1 MDKSQEPSVSSGKR
15 EANHHARTEQHSG
28 DGSASRQRGGAW
40 RRRRSKRGTHNSRNT
55 GGNRNPRNPRGPR
68 PFTPAQLEAR
78 RAAVPHITYPETL
91 PVSARRA
98 EIRAAIAANQVVII
112 AGETG
117 SGKTTQLPKICLELG
132 RGITGLIGHTQPRRI
147 AARSVAERIAAELGQ
162 KVGGAVGYQVRFTE
176 EVGPTTL
183 VKLMT
188 DGILLAEIQ
197 SDPQLLRYDTLIID
211 EAHERSLNIDFIL
224 GYLARLLPAR
234 PDLKVIITSATID
247 TERFAAHFGE
257 HHAGG
262 RPGDTAPIIE
272 VSGRT
277 YPVEI
282 RYRPLDEEQD
292 AEHEEQYDDAGAQR
306 VTAPRTPGRAAAL
319 DQVSGIVAAAEEL
332 MAEGEGDILVFLSG
346 EGEIR
351 DTAKALD
358 DELGARYVAP
368 GGRSSAPGAVEV
380 LPLFSRLSAAEQHRI
395 FQPGPY
401 RRIILATNI
410 AETSLTVPG
419 IKYVIDPGT
428 ARISRYSNKTKVQRL
443 PIEPI
448 SQASANQRSG
458 RCGRVTDGVAIRLYS
473 EDDFLARPEF
483 TQPEIQRTSLAA
495 VILQMLALGLGAV
508 DDFPFIDP
516 PEARAVRAGTQLL
529 EEIGAISYEGGFGA
543 ASAFGADSRHTPR
556 LTAIGR
562 QLARLPIDPRLGRM
576 LIEAQRNGCASEVLV
591 LVAALSVQDV
601 RERPTEKRAQA
612 DQFHARFT
620 AGSSDFLAYLT
631 LWRYLRTQ
639 ARELSGSA
647 FRRMCRAEFLN
658 YLRYREWADV
668 VAQLEQMAR
677 PLELTIRRLAL
688 PSPKQIRAAAE
699 AGAGAPQLGG
709 APNSGAV
716 AHACRELGR
725 GSDTPESGAIH
736 RSLLVGLLSNIGNYS
751 PRSRDYLG
759 ARGTHFVI
767 WPGSGLHRRTPEW
780 VMAAELVETSRL
792 FARTV
797 AAIQPEWIEPLAKK
811 LVRRSYSEP
820 YWSAKNGAAMVHEKV
835 TLYGV
840 TLVADRPVLL
850 ATSGS
855 DAARELAREM
865 FIRHGLVEG
874 EWRTHHEFLARN
886 RAALEEAGRT
896 EDKLRRHGLVADNDA
911 LAAFYEERIPESV
924 VSGRHFDSWWK
935 KERQARPELLDFTQ
949 DFLLG
954 GAGGAGEEDFPA
966 EWHQGDIT
974 LPITYTFAPG
984 SFNDGITVDVPI
996 ALLPRLRPEGFDW
1009 LVPGMLDE
1017 LVVATIRALPKRV
1030 RRNLVP
1036 APDVAR
1042 DIRAVLPGWEEAV
1055 HGGTGARGG
1064 DAAGNATGGAAA
1076 GSEPISFGDAFRAA
1090 TARVRGIEIDDAA
1103 WQEVHLPAHLTVNF
1117 RVRSERGAVL
1127 EESTS
1132 LEYVQR
1138 SLAPQTKEA
1147 VENVVAGAVAQA
1159 LDEARARLRK
1169 PSAAKQDTQQGTKH
1183 SVGAQSAGVPSAGT
1197 PAASAPA
1204 ARSASTTSSAGAADE
1219 LASGDAVTGW
1229 PEVEQ
1234 GIIPAVIETEG
1245 PAGTVRAYPALADR
1259 AGKVVLDVVAEPGE
1273 QVRVHR
1279 GGVIRL
1285 LADTLALPE
1294 GRITSRWD
1302 GELALQLAG
1311 SPAPSTAA
1319 LVADLQWAA
1328 ARNLADRWGAANEAS
1343 PEELRSGREFEEL
1356 QSWAR
1361 DEFEDEVFL
1370 IAQGAGKAA
1379 AAWAEVEQL
1388 VRDNRSVALLATMS
1402 DERAHLD
1409 ALMPADF
1416 VRATPAARFWDLPR
1430 YLQAAKLRIEKAA
1443 VNPAADDSLAW
1454 QVQTAADAVESAREE
1469 ASYAAFDPGRA
1480 RVLDHA
1486 RWLLE
1491 ELRVSLFAQQLGT
1504 KEKVS
1509 VKRIQKLLAS

>member
-1 MDKSQEPSVSSGKR
+1 MDKSQEPAAPSGKG
-15 EANHHARTEQHSG
+15 EANRHARTHQRNG
-28 DGSASRQRGGAW
+28 DGSTGRQESGAS
-40 RRRRSKRGTHNSRNT
+40 RRRRSKRGHRN
-55 GGNRNPRNPRGPR
+55 GKARSNHRNPRTPRGPR

-247 TERFAAHFGE
+247 TERFAAHFGK
-257 HHAGG
+257 HRAGG

-292 AEHEEQYDDAGAQR
+292 AEHEERYDDAGAQR
-306 VTAPRTPGRAAAL
+306 VAAPRTPGRAAAL

-529 EEIGAISYEGGFGA
+529 EEIGAITYGA
-543 ASAFGADSRHTPR
+543 AGAFGADSRHAPR

-688 PSPKQIRAAAE
+688 PSSKQIRAAEE

-835 TLYGV
+835 MLYGV

-874 EWRTHHEFLARN
+874 EWRSHHEFLARN

-935 KERQARPELLDFTQ
+935 KERHARPELLDFTQ

-954 GAGGAGEEDFPA
+954 GAGGAGEEDFPT

-1055 HGGTGARGG
+1055 HGGAADARGG
-1064 DAAGNATGGAAA
+1064 DAS

-1169 PSAAKQDTQQGTKH
+1169 PSAAKQGTQQGTKH

-1197 PAASAPA
+1197 PAASTPA
-1204 ARSASTTSSAGAADE
+1204 ARSASTTSSAGTAADE

-1285 LADTLALPE
+1285 LADALALPE

-1454 QVQTAADAVESAREE
+1454 QVQTAADAVESARAE

>member
-1 MDKSQEPSVSSGKR
+1 MRHDMDKSQEPAAPSGKG
-15 EANHHARTEQHSG
+15 EANHHARTDQHNG
-28 DGSASRQRGGAW
+28 DGSTGRQGGGAS
-40 RRRRSKRGTHNSRNT
+40 RRRRSNRTGTQDKRGHHNSRNARR
-55 GGNRNPRNPRGPR
+55 NRTNPRGPR

-78 RAAVPHITYPETL
+78 KAAVPRISYPETL

-257 HHAGG
+257 HRAGG

-282 RYRPLDEEQD
+282 RYRPLDEDQGT
-292 AEHEEQYDDAGAQR
+292 EHGEQYDDAGAQR

-368 GGRSSAPGAVEV
+368 GRSSSAPGAVEV

-458 RCGRVTDGVAIRLYS
+458 RCGRVMDGVAIRLYS

-529 EEIGAISYEGGFGA
+529 EEIGAITYGA
-543 ASAFGADSRHTPR
+543 AGAFGADSRHAPR

-688 PSPKQIRAAAE
+688 PSSKQIRAAAD
-699 AGAGAPQLGG
+699 AGAGGGASQLGG

-935 KERQARPELLDFTQ
+935 KERHARPELLDFTQ

-954 GAGGAGEEDFPA
+954 GAGGSAAEEDFPT
-966 EWHQGDIT
+966 EWRQGDIT

-996 ALLPRLRPEGFDW
+996 ALLPRLRPDGFDW

-1042 DIRAVLPGWEEAV
+1042 DIRAVLPTWEEAV
-1055 HGGTGARGG
+1055 HGT
-1064 DAAGNATGGAAA
+1064 
-1076 GSEPISFGDAFRAA
+1076 EPISFEEAFRVA

-1103 WQEVHLPAHLTVNF
+1103 WQEVNLPAHLTVNF

-1132 LEYVQR
+1132 LEYLQR
-1138 SLAPQTKEA
+1138 SLAPQTKAA

-1169 PSAAKQDTQQGTKH
+1169 PSSAKQGTKH
-1183 SVGAQSAGVPSAGT
+1183 SAGAQSAGTPSAGT
-1197 PAASAPA
+1197 PSASAPA
-1204 ARSASTTSSAGAADE
+1204 ARSAGTTGSSGAAAAE
-1219 LASGDAVTGW
+1219 LASGDALTGW

-1285 LADTLALPE
+1285 LADALALPE
-1294 GRITSRWD
+1294 ARITSRWD

-1328 ARNLADRWGAANEAS
+1328 ARNLADRWGAANDAS

-1356 QSWAR
+1356 QAWAR

-1454 QVQTAADAVESAREE
+1454 QVQTAADAVENAREE

>member
-1 MDKSQEPSVSSGKR
+1 MRHDMDKSQEPAAPSGKG
-15 EANHHARTEQHSG
+15 EANRHARTHQRNG
-28 DGSASRQRGGAW
+28 DGSTGRQESGAS
-40 RRRRSKRGTHNSRNT
+40 RRRRSKRGHRN
-55 GGNRNPRNPRGPR
+55 GKARSNHRNPRTPRGPR

-247 TERFAAHFGE
+247 TERFAAHFGK
-257 HHAGG
+257 HRAGG

-292 AEHEEQYDDAGAQR
+292 TEHEEQYDDAGAQR

-419 IKYVIDPGT
+419 IRYVIDPGT

-458 RCGRVTDGVAIRLYS
+458 RCGRVMDGVAIRLYS

-543 ASAFGADSRHTPR
+543 ANAFGADSRHTPR

-576 LIEAQRNGCASEVLV
+576 LIEAQCNGCASEVLV

-688 PSPKQIRAAAE
+688 PSSKQIRAATE

-1042 DIRAVLPGWEEAV
+1042 DIRAVLPGWEQAV
-1055 HGGTGARGG
+1055 HGT
-1064 DAAGNATGGAAA
+1064 
-1076 GSEPISFGDAFRAA
+1076 EPISFEDAFRAA

-1169 PSAAKQDTQQGTKH
+1169 PSSAKQGTEH
-1183 SVGAQSAGVPSAGT
+1183 SAGAQSAGAPSAGT
-1197 PAASAPA
+1197 PA
-1204 ARSASTTSSAGAADE
+1204 ARSASTTSSAGAAAAE
-1219 LASGDAVTGW
+1219 LASGDALTGW

-1285 LADTLALPE
+1285 LADALALPE

-1319 LVADLQWAA
+1319 LVADVQWAA
-1328 ARNLADRWGAANEAS
+1328 ARNLADRWGAANDAS

-1356 QSWAR
+1356 QAWAR

-1416 VRATPAARFWDLPR
+1416 VRATPVARFWDLPR

-1486 RWLLE
+1486 HWLLE

>member
-1 MDKSQEPSVSSGKR
+1 MRHDMDKSQESATHSGKR
-15 EANHHARTEQHSG
+15 SRRGPRNNR
-28 DGSASRQRGGAW
+28 GS
-40 RRRRSKRGTHNSRNT
+40 RGT
-55 GGNRNPRNPRGPR
+55 RNPRGPR
-68 PFTPAQLEAR
+68 GPRPYTPAQLEAR
-78 RAAVPHITYPETL
+78 KVAVPRITYPETL

-98 EIRAAIAANQVVII
+98 EIREAIAANQVVII

-257 HHAGG
+257 HRAGG

-292 AEHEEQYDDAGAQR
+292 AEHEEQHDDAGAQR
-306 VTAPRTPGRAAAL
+306 VAAPRTPGRAAAL

-358 DELGARYVAP
+358 DELGARYVSP

-529 EEIGAISYEGGFGA
+529 EEIGAISYGAFGA
-543 ASAFGADSRHTPR
+543 ASAFGSENRHTPR
-556 LTAIGR
+556 LTAVGR

-677 PLELTIRRLAL
+677 PLDLSIRRLAL
-688 PSPKQIRAAAE
+688 PSSKQIRAAE
-699 AGAGAPQLGG
+699 QAGAPALGG

-820 YWSAKNGAAMVHEKV
+820 YWSAKHGAAMVHEKV

-874 EWRTHHEFLARN
+874 EWRSHHEFLARN
-886 RAALEEAGRT
+886 RAALEEASRT

-935 KERQARPELLDFTQ
+935 KERHARPDLLDFTQ

-954 GAGGAGEEDFPA
+954 SAGGGAGEEDFPT

-1055 HGGTGARGG
+1055 HGP
-1064 DAAGNATGGAAA
+1064 
-1076 GSEPISFGDAFRAA
+1076 EPVSFAEAFRAA

-1103 WQEVHLPAHLTVNF
+1103 WQEVNLPAHLTVNF

-1138 SLAPQTKEA
+1138 SLAPQTKAA

-1159 LDEARARLRK
+1159 LDEARARLRGAGSAK
-1169 PSAAKQDTQQGTKH
+1169 HGAKHTASASAVGAPAAGESGPSTRTPATGLPSTSTSAA
-1183 SVGAQSAGVPSAGT
+1183 GAGAGT
-1197 PAASAPA
+1197 GSAPA
-1204 ARSASTTSSAGAADE
+1204 DT
-1219 LASGDAVTGW
+1219 LATGDALSGW
-1229 PEVEQ
+1229 PAVEQ

-1285 LADTLALPE
+1285 LADALALPE

-1328 ARNLADRWGAANEAS
+1328 ARNLADRWGAANDAS

-1356 QSWAR
+1356 QAWAR

-1379 AAWAEVEQL
+1379 AAWAQVEQL

-1409 ALMPADF
+1409 ALMPPDF

-1430 YLQAAKLRIEKAA
+1430 YLLAAKLRIEKAA

-1454 QVQTAADAVESAREE
+1454 QVQTATDAVESAREE

>member
-1 MDKSQEPSVSSGKR
+1 MDKSQEPAAPSGKR
-15 EANHHARTEQHSG
+15 NGRRNHHKAR
-28 DGSASRQRGGAW
+28 R
-40 RRRRSKRGTHNSRNT
+40 
-55 GGNRNPRNPRGPR
+55 NRNNPRGPR

-98 EIRAAIAANQVVII
+98 EIREAIAANQVVII

-247 TERFAAHFGE
+247 TERFAAHFGK
-257 HHAGG
+257 HRAGG

-292 AEHEEQYDDAGAQR
+292 TEHEEQYDDAGAQR

-419 IKYVIDPGT
+419 IRYVIDPGT

-458 RCGRVTDGVAIRLYS
+458 RCGRVMDGVAIRLYS

-543 ASAFGADSRHTPR
+543 ANAFGADSRHTPR

-576 LIEAQRNGCASEVLV
+576 LIEAQCNGCASEVLV

-688 PSPKQIRAAAE
+688 PSSKQIRAATE

-896 EDKLRRHGLVADNDA
+896 EDKLRRHGLVADGDA
-911 LAAFYEERIPESV
+911 LAAFYEERIPENV

-935 KERQARPELLDFTQ
+935 KERHARPELLDFTQ

-954 GAGGAGEEDFPA
+954 GAGGSAAEEDFPT
-966 EWHQGDIT
+966 EWRQGDIT

-996 ALLPRLRPEGFDW
+996 ALLPRLRPDGFDW
-1009 LVPGMLDE
+1009 LVPGMLGE

-1042 DIRAVLPGWEEAV
+1042 DIRAVLPTWEEAV

-1064 DAAGNATGGAAA
+1064 DADGNATGGNVH
-1076 GSEPISFGDAFRAA
+1076 GGDVHGTEPISFEEAFRAA

-1103 WQEVHLPAHLTVNF
+1103 WQEVNLPAHLTVNF

-1132 LEYVQR
+1132 LEYLQR
-1138 SLAPQTKEA
+1138 SLAPQTKAA

-1159 LDEARARLRK
+1159 LDEARARLRRAQ
-1169 PSAAKQDTQQGTKH
+1169 PSATSRSTGSNPAPGSPDSAKPT
-1183 SVGAQSAGVPSAGT
+1183 
-1197 PAASAPA
+1197 ASA
-1204 ARSASTTSSAGAADE
+1204 SATSSSSTTSSAEAAATE
-1219 LASGDAVTGW
+1219 LASGDALTGW

-1259 AGKVVLDVVAEPGE
+1259 AGKIVLDVVAEPGE

-1285 LADTLALPE
+1285 LADALALPE

-1328 ARNLADRWGAANEAS
+1328 ARNLADRWGAANDAS

-1356 QSWAR
+1356 QAWAR

-1454 QVQTAADAVESAREE
+1454 QVQTAAEAVESAREE

-1480 RVLDHA
+1480 RVLNHA

>member
-1 MDKSQEPSVSSGKR
+1 MRHDMDKSQEPAAPSGKR
-15 EANHHARTEQHSG
+15 NGRRNHHKAR
-28 DGSASRQRGGAW
+28 R
-40 RRRRSKRGTHNSRNT
+40 
-55 GGNRNPRNPRGPR
+55 NRNNPRGPR

-98 EIRAAIAANQVVII
+98 EIREAIAANQVVII

-257 HHAGG
+257 HRAGG

-282 RYRPLDEEQD
+282 RYRPLDEEQGTD
-292 AEHEEQYDDAGAQR
+292 QEEQYDDAGAQR

-368 GGRSSAPGAVEV
+368 GGSSSAPGAVEV

-458 RCGRVTDGVAIRLYS
+458 RCGRVTDGIAIRLYS

-529 EEIGAISYEGGFGA
+529 EEIGAITYGAFGA
-543 ASAFGADSRHTPR
+543 AGAAGAERGTADSDPARSDHPESRWTESSRAAQRHAPR

-688 PSPKQIRAAAE
+688 PSSKQIRAAAD
-699 AGAGAPQLGG
+699 AGAGGGASQLGG

-935 KERQARPELLDFTQ
+935 KERHARPELLDFTQ

-954 GAGGAGEEDFPA
+954 GAGGSAAEEDFPT
-966 EWHQGDIT
+966 EWRQGDIT

-996 ALLPRLRPEGFDW
+996 ALLPRLRPDGFDW

-1042 DIRAVLPGWEEAV
+1042 DIRAVLPTWEEAV
-1055 HGGTGARGG
+1055 HGT
-1064 DAAGNATGGAAA
+1064 
-1076 GSEPISFGDAFRAA
+1076 EPISFEEAFRVA

-1103 WQEVHLPAHLTVNF
+1103 WQEVNLPAHLTVNF

-1132 LEYVQR
+1132 LEYLQR
-1138 SLAPQTKEA
+1138 SLAPQTKAA

-1169 PSAAKQDTQQGTKH
+1169 PSSAKQGTKH
-1183 SVGAQSAGVPSAGT
+1183 SAGAQSAGTPSAGT
-1197 PAASAPA
+1197 PSASAPA
-1204 ARSASTTSSAGAADE
+1204 ARSAGTTGSSGAAAAE
-1219 LASGDAVTGW
+1219 LASGDALTGW

-1285 LADTLALPE
+1285 LADALALPE
-1294 GRITSRWD
+1294 ARITSRWD

-1328 ARNLADRWGAANEAS
+1328 ARNLADRWGAANDAS

-1356 QSWAR
+1356 QAWAR

-1454 QVQTAADAVESAREE
+1454 QVQTAADAVENAREE

>member
-1 MDKSQEPSVSSGKR
+1 MDKSQEPAAPSGKG
-15 EANHHARTEQHSG
+15 EANRHARTHQRNG
-28 DGSASRQRGGAW
+28 DGSTGRQEGGAL
-40 RRRRSKRGTHNSRNT
+40 RRRRSKRGTHNSRNA
-55 GGNRNPRNPRGPR
+55 GGNRNPRGPR

-162 KVGGAVGYQVRFTE
+162 RVGGAVGYQVRFTE

-257 HHAGG
+257 HRAGG

-292 AEHEEQYDDAGAQR
+292 TEHEEQYDDAGAQR

-419 IKYVIDPGT
+419 IRYVIDPGT

-458 RCGRVTDGVAIRLYS
+458 RCGRVMDGVAIRLYS

-543 ASAFGADSRHTPR
+543 ASAFGADSRHAPR

-688 PSPKQIRAAAE
+688 PSSKQIRAATE

-1055 HGGTGARGG
+1055 HGT
-1064 DAAGNATGGAAA
+1064 
-1076 GSEPISFGDAFRAA
+1076 EPISFEDAFRAA

-1169 PSAAKQDTQQGTKH
+1169 PSSAKQGTEH
-1183 SVGAQSAGVPSAGT
+1183 SAGAQSAGAPSAGT
-1197 PAASAPA
+1197 PA
-1204 ARSASTTSSAGAADE
+1204 ARSASTTSSEGAAAAE
-1219 LASGDAVTGW
+1219 LASGDALTGW

-1285 LADTLALPE
+1285 LADALALPE

-1319 LVADLQWAA
+1319 LVADVQWAA
-1328 ARNLADRWGAANEAS
+1328 ARNLADRWGAANDAS

-1356 QSWAR
+1356 QAWAR

-1416 VRATPAARFWDLPR
+1416 VRATPVARFWDLPR

>member
-1 MDKSQEPSVSSGKR
+1 MDKSQEPAAPSGKG
-15 EANHHARTEQHSG
+15 EANRHARTHQRNG
-28 DGSASRQRGGAW
+28 DGSTGRQESGAL
-40 RRRRSKRGTHNSRNT
+40 RRRRSKRGTHNSRNA

-257 HHAGG
+257 HRAGG

-292 AEHEEQYDDAGAQR
+292 TEHEEQYDDAGAQR

-395 FQPGPY
+395 FQHGPY

-419 IKYVIDPGT
+419 IRYVIDPGT

-458 RCGRVTDGVAIRLYS
+458 RCGRVMDGVAIRLYS

-543 ASAFGADSRHTPR
+543 ASAFGADNRHAPR

-699 AGAGAPQLGG
+699 AGAPQLGG

-911 LAAFYEERIPESV
+911 LTAFYEERIPESV

-954 GAGGAGEEDFPA
+954 GAGGAGEEDFPT

-1042 DIRAVLPGWEEAV
+1042 DIRAVLPGWEQAV
-1055 HGGTGARGG
+1055 HGT
-1064 DAAGNATGGAAA
+1064 
-1076 GSEPISFGDAFRAA
+1076 EPISFEDAFRAA

-1169 PSAAKQDTQQGTKH
+1169 PSSAKQGTEH
-1183 SVGAQSAGVPSAGT
+1183 SAGAQSAGAPSAGT
-1197 PAASAPA
+1197 PA
-1204 ARSASTTSSAGAADE
+1204 ARSASTTSSEGAAAAE
-1219 LASGDAVTGW
+1219 LASGDALTGW

-1285 LADTLALPE
+1285 LADALALPE

-1319 LVADLQWAA
+1319 LVADVQWAA
-1328 ARNLADRWGAANEAS
+1328 ARNLADRWGAANDAS

-1356 QSWAR
+1356 QAWAR

-1416 VRATPAARFWDLPR
+1416 VRATPVARFWDLPR

>member
-1 MDKSQEPSVSSGKR
+1 
-15 EANHHARTEQHSG
+15 
-28 DGSASRQRGGAW
+28 
-40 RRRRSKRGTHNSRNT
+40 
-55 GGNRNPRNPRGPR
+55 
-68 PFTPAQLEAR
+68 
-78 RAAVPHITYPETL
+78 
-91 PVSARRA
+91 
-98 EIRAAIAANQVVII
+98 
-112 AGETG
+112 
-117 SGKTTQLPKICLELG
+117 
-132 RGITGLIGHTQPRRI
+132 
-147 AARSVAERIAAELGQ
+147 
-162 KVGGAVGYQVRFTE
+162 
-176 EVGPTTL
+176 
-183 VKLMT
+183 
-188 DGILLAEIQ
+188 
-197 SDPQLLRYDTLIID
+197 
-211 EAHERSLNIDFIL
+211 
-224 GYLARLLPAR
+224 
-234 PDLKVIITSATID
+234 
-247 TERFAAHFGE
+247 
-257 HHAGG
+257 
-262 RPGDTAPIIE
+262 
-272 VSGRT
+272 
-277 YPVEI
+277 
-282 RYRPLDEEQD
+282 
-292 AEHEEQYDDAGAQR
+292 
-306 VTAPRTPGRAAAL
+306 
-319 DQVSGIVAAAEEL
+319 
-332 MAEGEGDILVFLSG
+332 
-346 EGEIR
+346 
-351 DTAKALD
+351 
-358 DELGARYVAP
+358 
-368 GGRSSAPGAVEV
+368 
-380 LPLFSRLSAAEQHRI
+380 

-458 RCGRVTDGVAIRLYS
+458 RCGRVTDGIAIRLYS

-529 EEIGAISYEGGFGA
+529 EEIGAITYGA
-543 ASAFGADSRHTPR
+543 AGAFGADSRHAPR

-688 PSPKQIRAAAE
+688 PSSKQIRAAEE

-835 TLYGV
+835 MLYGV

-874 EWRTHHEFLARN
+874 EWRSHHEFLARN

-935 KERQARPELLDFTQ
+935 KERRARPELLDFTQ

-954 GAGGAGEEDFPA
+954 GAGGSAAEEDFPT
-966 EWHQGDIT
+966 EWRQGDIT

-1009 LVPGMLDE
+1009 LVPGMLGE

-1030 RRNLVP
+1030 R
-1036 APDVAR
+1036 
-1042 DIRAVLPGWEEAV
+1042 
-1055 HGGTGARGG
+1055 
-1064 DAAGNATGGAAA
+1064 
-1076 GSEPISFGDAFRAA
+1076 
-1090 TARVRGIEIDDAA
+1090 
-1103 WQEVHLPAHLTVNF
+1103 
-1117 RVRSERGAVL
+1117 
-1127 EESTS
+1127 
-1132 LEYVQR
+1132 
-1138 SLAPQTKEA
+1138 
-1147 VENVVAGAVAQA
+1147 
-1159 LDEARARLRK
+1159 
-1169 PSAAKQDTQQGTKH
+1169 
-1183 SVGAQSAGVPSAGT
+1183 
-1197 PAASAPA
+1197 
-1204 ARSASTTSSAGAADE
+1204 
-1219 LASGDAVTGW
+1219 
-1229 PEVEQ
+1229 
-1234 GIIPAVIETEG
+1234 
-1245 PAGTVRAYPALADR
+1245 
-1259 AGKVVLDVVAEPGE
+1259 
-1273 QVRVHR
+1273 
-1279 GGVIRL
+1279 
-1285 LADTLALPE
+1285 
-1294 GRITSRWD
+1294 
-1302 GELALQLAG
+1302 
-1311 SPAPSTAA
+1311 
-1319 LVADLQWAA
+1319 
-1328 ARNLADRWGAANEAS
+1328 
-1343 PEELRSGREFEEL
+1343 
-1356 QSWAR
+1356 
-1361 DEFEDEVFL
+1361 
-1370 IAQGAGKAA
+1370 
-1379 AAWAEVEQL
+1379 
-1388 VRDNRSVALLATMS
+1388 
-1402 DERAHLD
+1402 
-1409 ALMPADF
+1409 
-1416 VRATPAARFWDLPR
+1416 
-1430 YLQAAKLRIEKAA
+1430 
-1443 VNPAADDSLAW
+1443 
-1454 QVQTAADAVESAREE
+1454 
-1469 ASYAAFDPGRA
+1469 
-1480 RVLDHA
+1480 
-1486 RWLLE
+1486 
-1491 ELRVSLFAQQLGT
+1491 
-1504 KEKVS
+1504 
-1509 VKRIQKLLAS
+1509 

>member
-1 MDKSQEPSVSSGKR
+1 MDKSQEPAAPSGKG
-15 EANHHARTEQHSG
+15 EANRHARTHQRNG
-28 DGSASRQRGGAW
+28 DGSTGRQESGAS
-40 RRRRSKRGTHNSRNT
+40 RRRRSKRGHRN
-55 GGNRNPRNPRGPR
+55 GKARSNHRNPRTPRGPR

-247 TERFAAHFGE
+247 TERFAAHFGK
-257 HHAGG
+257 HRAGG

-292 AEHEEQYDDAGAQR
+292 TEHEEQYDDAGAQR

-419 IKYVIDPGT
+419 IRYVIDPGT

-458 RCGRVTDGVAIRLYS
+458 RCGRVMDGVAIRLYS

-543 ASAFGADSRHTPR
+543 ANAFGADSRHTPR

-576 LIEAQRNGCASEVLV
+576 LIEAQCNGCASEVLV

-688 PSPKQIRAAAE
+688 PSSKQIRAATE

-1042 DIRAVLPGWEEAV
+1042 DIRAVLPGWEQAV
-1055 HGGTGARGG
+1055 HGT
-1064 DAAGNATGGAAA
+1064 
-1076 GSEPISFGDAFRAA
+1076 EPISFEDAFRAA

-1169 PSAAKQDTQQGTKH
+1169 PSSAKQGTEH
-1183 SVGAQSAGVPSAGT
+1183 SAGAQSAGAPSAGT
-1197 PAASAPA
+1197 PA
-1204 ARSASTTSSAGAADE
+1204 ARSASTTSSAGAAAAE
-1219 LASGDAVTGW
+1219 LASGDALTGW

-1285 LADTLALPE
+1285 LADALALPE

-1319 LVADLQWAA
+1319 LVADVQWAA
-1328 ARNLADRWGAANEAS
+1328 ARNLADRWGAANDAS

-1356 QSWAR
+1356 QAWAR

-1416 VRATPAARFWDLPR
+1416 VRATPVARFWDLPR

-1486 RWLLE
+1486 HWLLE

>member
-1259 AGKVVLDVVAEPGE
+1259 AGKVVLDVVAGPGE

>member
-1 MDKSQEPSVSSGKR
+1 MDKSQEPAAPSGKR
-15 EANHHARTEQHSG
+15 NGRRNHHKAR
-28 DGSASRQRGGAW
+28 R
-40 RRRRSKRGTHNSRNT
+40 
-55 GGNRNPRNPRGPR
+55 NRNNPRGPR

-98 EIRAAIAANQVVII
+98 EIREAIAANQVVII

-257 HHAGG
+257 HRAGG

-282 RYRPLDEEQD
+282 RYRPLDEEQGTD
-292 AEHEEQYDDAGAQR
+292 QEEQYDDAGAQR

-368 GGRSSAPGAVEV
+368 GGSSSAPGAVEV

-458 RCGRVTDGVAIRLYS
+458 RCGRVTDGIAIRLYS

-529 EEIGAISYEGGFGA
+529 EEIGAITYGA
-543 ASAFGADSRHTPR
+543 AGAFGADSRHAPR

-688 PSPKQIRAAAE
+688 PSSKQIRAAAD
-699 AGAGAPQLGG
+699 AGAGGGASQLGG

-935 KERQARPELLDFTQ
+935 KERHARPELLDFTQ

-954 GAGGAGEEDFPA
+954 GAGGSAAEEDFPT
-966 EWHQGDIT
+966 EWRQGDIT

-996 ALLPRLRPEGFDW
+996 ALLPRLRPDGFDW

-1042 DIRAVLPGWEEAV
+1042 DIRAVLPTWEEAV
-1055 HGGTGARGG
+1055 HGT
-1064 DAAGNATGGAAA
+1064 
-1076 GSEPISFGDAFRAA
+1076 EPISFEEAFRVA

-1103 WQEVHLPAHLTVNF
+1103 WQEVNLPAHLTVNF

-1132 LEYVQR
+1132 LEYLQR
-1138 SLAPQTKEA
+1138 SLAPQTKAA

-1169 PSAAKQDTQQGTKH
+1169 PSSAKQGTKH
-1183 SVGAQSAGVPSAGT
+1183 SAGAQSAGTPSAGT
-1197 PAASAPA
+1197 PSASAPA
-1204 ARSASTTSSAGAADE
+1204 ARSAGTTGSSGAAAAE
-1219 LASGDAVTGW
+1219 LASGDALTGW

-1285 LADTLALPE
+1285 LADALALPE
-1294 GRITSRWD
+1294 ARITSRWD

-1328 ARNLADRWGAANEAS
+1328 ARNLADRWGAANDAS

-1356 QSWAR
+1356 QAWAR

-1454 QVQTAADAVESAREE
+1454 QVQTAADAVENAREE

>member
-1 MDKSQEPSVSSGKR
+1 MDKSQEPAAPSGKG
-15 EANHHARTEQHSG
+15 EANRHARTHQRNG
-28 DGSASRQRGGAW
+28 DGSTGRQEGGAL
-40 RRRRSKRGTHNSRNT
+40 RRRRSKRGTHNSRNA

-162 KVGGAVGYQVRFTE
+162 RVGGAVGYQVRFTE

-257 HHAGG
+257 HRAGG

-292 AEHEEQYDDAGAQR
+292 TEHEEQYDDAGAQR

-419 IKYVIDPGT
+419 IRYVIDPGT

-458 RCGRVTDGVAIRLYS
+458 RCGRVMDGVAIRLYS

-543 ASAFGADSRHTPR
+543 ASAFGADSRHAPR

-688 PSPKQIRAAAE
+688 PSSKQIRAATE

-1055 HGGTGARGG
+1055 HGT
-1064 DAAGNATGGAAA
+1064 
-1076 GSEPISFGDAFRAA
+1076 EPISFEDAFRAA

-1169 PSAAKQDTQQGTKH
+1169 PSSAKQGTEH
-1183 SVGAQSAGVPSAGT
+1183 SAGAQSAGAPSAGT
-1197 PAASAPA
+1197 PA
-1204 ARSASTTSSAGAADE
+1204 ARSASTTSSEGAAAAE
-1219 LASGDAVTGW
+1219 LASGDALTGW

-1285 LADTLALPE
+1285 LADALALPE

-1319 LVADLQWAA
+1319 LVADVQWAA
-1328 ARNLADRWGAANEAS
+1328 ARNLADRWGAANDAS

-1356 QSWAR
+1356 QAWAR

-1416 VRATPAARFWDLPR
+1416 VRATPVARFWDLPR

>member
-1 MDKSQEPSVSSGKR
+1 MRHDMDKSQEPAAPSGKG
-15 EANHHARTEQHSG
+15 EANRHARTDQRNG
-28 DGSASRQRGGAW
+28 DGSTNRRGGGAS
-40 RRRRSKRGTHNSRNT
+40 RRRRSNRRNRT
-55 GGNRNPRNPRGPR
+55 NPRGPR

-78 RAAVPHITYPETL
+78 RTAVPHITYPETL

-98 EIRAAIAANQVVII
+98 EIREAIAANQVVII

-257 HHAGG
+257 HRAGG

-292 AEHEEQYDDAGAQR
+292 ADQDEQYDDAGAQR
-306 VTAPRTPGRAAAL
+306 VTAPRTPGRAGAL

-368 GGRSSAPGAVEV
+368 GGSSSAPGAVEV

-458 RCGRVTDGVAIRLYS
+458 RCGRVADGIAIRLYS

-529 EEIGAISYEGGFGA
+529 EEIGAITYGA
-543 ASAFGADSRHTPR
+543 AGAFGADSRHAPR

-688 PSPKQIRAAAE
+688 PSPKQIRAAAD

-767 WPGSGLHRRTPEW
+767 WPGSGLHRRTPDW

-935 KERQARPELLDFTQ
+935 KERHARPELLDFTQ

-954 GAGGAGEEDFPA
+954 GAGGSAAEEDFPT
-966 EWHQGDIT
+966 EWRQGDIT

-996 ALLPRLRPEGFDW
+996 ALLPRLRPDGFDW
-1009 LVPGMLDE
+1009 LVPGMLGE

-1042 DIRAVLPGWEEAV
+1042 DIRAVLPTWEEAV
-1055 HGGTGARGG
+1055 HGDTGARGG
-1064 DAAGNATGGAAA
+1064 DADGNATGGAAA
-1076 GSEPISFGDAFRAA
+1076 GSEPVSFETAFRAA

-1103 WQEVHLPAHLTVNF
+1103 WQEVNLPAHLTVNF

-1132 LEYVQR
+1132 LEYLQR
-1138 SLAPQTKEA
+1138 SLAPQTKAA

-1169 PSAAKQDTQQGTKH
+1169 PSSAKQDTKH
-1183 SVGAQSAGVPSAGT
+1183 SASAQSAVTPSAGMPSAGT
-1197 PAASAPA
+1197 PSASAPTT
-1204 ARSASTTSSAGAADE
+1204 RSAGTTGSAGAAAAE
-1219 LASGDAVTGW
+1219 LASGDALTGW

-1285 LADTLALPE
+1285 LADALALPE

-1328 ARNLADRWGAANEAS
+1328 ARNLADRWGAANDAS

-1356 QSWAR
+1356 QAWAR

-1454 QVQTAADAVESAREE
+1454 QVQTAAEAVESAREE